1 MAKVIY
7 QVVSNNLLYHSK
19 EPDKPRVVL
28 LCLLNKSDVNVGEKA
43 IHSIHS
49 FAIKPG
55 NKLLRLSDKK
65 KTYLKSKLSEV
76 KWL

>member
-19 EPDKPRVVL
+19 EPDKLRVVL
-28 LCLLNKSDVNVGEKA
+28 LGLLNKSDVNVGEKA
-43 IHSIHS
+43 IHSGL
-49 FAIKPG
+49 AIKPG
-55 NKLLRLSDKK
+55 DKLLRLSDKK